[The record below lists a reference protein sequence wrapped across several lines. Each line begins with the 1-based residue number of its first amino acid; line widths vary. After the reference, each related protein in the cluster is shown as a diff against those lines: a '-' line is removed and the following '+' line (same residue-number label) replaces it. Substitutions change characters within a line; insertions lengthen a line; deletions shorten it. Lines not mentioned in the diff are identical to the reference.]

1 MNKYKINVE
10 VEANTQEEAQLK
22 ANSIYDLIQG
32 LEQIAQQ
39 EDKTVLHQTHLA
51 LLPKIKEFKKYNLPM
66 VQGITEVG
74 EILIK
79 CVMEDLKYWM
89 TLSQINI
96 KTSNK

>member
-1 MNKYKINVE
+1 
-10 VEANTQEEAQLK
+10 
-22 ANSIYDLIQG
+22 
-32 LEQIAQQ
+32 
-39 EDKTVLHQTHLA
+39 
-51 LLPKIKEFKKYNLPM
+51 M